1 MLSLANVSAAQAENY
16 YEKDDYYTQGD
27 PDLQSDSQWQG
38 NGATQLGLTGVVD
51 KQVFQLLLH
60 GQTPDGKSLHSKR
73 INPEKHRAATDYTF
87 SAPKSVSIA
96 ALIQK
101 DKRVI
106 GAHDEA
112 VKTALE
118 ALENRYAQT
127 RVRRGLG
134 IREKVNTGNVIAAT
148 FRHETSRE
156 QDPQL
161 HTHCV
166 VINATQMED
175 GKWQSLSN
183 EEVLNNQ
190 KLLGEIYQNE
200 LAHQLRSYGY
210 EIEPN
215 GSGQFEVKG
224 YEQPL
229 LDLFSTRT
237 QQIEQYIERWEAIIK
252 ETGGKPLNA
261 TQKKQATLATR
272 LRKKSVPR
280 EVLLDGWHRAIA
292 SGEVTLP
299 ATPAVAMKEPT
310 TQAPTAA
317 VAGVNHASERES
329 VFKREKAERFALEHH
344 LGEQSFGELQ
354 TAMMSAGLLPAKN
367 RYTTQE
373 AIERELDTI
382 VIMESGQ
389 GIGSAIADDSKI

>member
-38 NGATQLGLTGVVD
+38 NGAEKLGLEGAVD
-51 KQVFQLLLH
+51 KAIFQQLLH
-60 GQTPDGKSLHSKR
+60 GQTPDGKPLHSKA

-106 GAHDEA
+106 QAHDAA
-112 VKTALE
+112 VKTALTV
-118 ALENRYAQT
+118 LENRYAQT
-127 RVRRGLG
+127 RVRRGPG
-134 IREKVNTGNVIAAT
+134 IREKVATGNILAAT

-166 VINATQMED
+166 VINATQMEE

-200 LAHQLRSYGY
+200 LAVQLRSHGY

-215 GSGQFEVKG
+215 GSGQFE
-224 YEQPL
+224 
-229 LDLFSTRT
+229 
-237 QQIEQYIERWEAIIK
+237 
-252 ETGGKPLNA
+252 
-261 TQKKQATLATR
+261 
-272 LRKKSVPR
+272 
-280 EVLLDGWHRAIA
+280 
-292 SGEVTLP
+292 
-299 ATPAVAMKEPT
+299 
-310 TQAPTAA
+310 
-317 VAGVNHASERES
+317 
-329 VFKREKAERFALEHH
+329 FKNT
-344 LGEQSFGELQ
+344 S
-354 TAMMSAGLLPAKN
+354 N
-367 RYTTQE
+367 RYS
-373 AIERELDTI
+373 IYSVRERNR
-382 VIMESGQ
+382 
-389 GIGSAIADDSKI
+389 